1 KVFHGNEIVLNLYSK
16 LAFCLPGIFQFLSG
30 SSVETNITSHI
41 ALTQDTPGDLKLV
54 VKDCNNLLGGFKVN
68 LQNG

>member
-1 KVFHGNEIVLNLYSK
+1 KVCSGRELLLRLYSRVV
-16 LAFCLPGIFQFLSG
+16 LRLPGVFQFLSG

-54 VKDCNNLLGGFKVN
+54 LKDCHNLLGGFRIN
-68 LQNG
+68 LQKG

>member
-1 KVFHGNEIVLNLYSK
+1 KVLRGGELVLNLYSR
-16 LAFCLPGIFQFLSG
+16 LVLRLPGIFQFLSG

-54 VKDCNNLLGGFKVN
+54 VKDCSNLLGRFNVKLRKG
-68 LQNG
+68 